1 MPKSSIL
8 NVIGAWEKALA
19 NARANAMDIPG
30 MDTYLPPLEQIL
42 AKAKDLSA
50 RLDMR
55 NAVKQQESVDR
66 RALIRE
72 GNLQISRIRSAVKA
86 FYGPNS
92 ERVIEF
98 GARPVRPRTK
108 KTQQDPAPPPVEA
121 PGNPV
126 PPPPAGEA
134 SQAHPAAAPDGK
146 DTK

>member
-1 MPKSSIL
+1 MPQNSIAD
-8 NVIGAWEKALA
+8 VIGAWEKVLA
-19 NARANAMDIPG
+19 NAKATAVDIPG

-42 AKAKDLSA
+42 AEAKDLSA

-55 NAVKQQESVDR
+55 NAVKRQESVDR
-66 RALIRE
+66 RALVRK
-72 GNLQISRIRSAVKA
+72 GNLQVSRIRSAVKA

-108 KTQQDPAPPPVEA
+108 KTQQDPAPPPA
-121 PGNPV
+121 PVTPV

-134 SQAHPAAAPDGK
+134 PQANPAAAPDGK